1 MEEENVKVT
10 IKSGG
15 ILVRKGKGCIAMD
28 MDICGIHASLS
39 GRKREHDSINS
50 HLGRKKLV
58 ITLEEDAWPW
68 HECDVLL
75 EKNGHRKLQS
85 GFLAHAQVYEKI
97 ALRKDAFQAYEGR
110 KSPVEARRS

>member
-1 MEEENVKVT
+1 
-10 IKSGG
+10 
-15 ILVRKGKGCIAMD
+15 MD

-39 GRKREHDSINS
+39 GGKRERESINS

-68 HECDVLL
+68 HDCDVIL
-75 EKNGHRKLQS
+75 EKNGHKKLQS

-97 ALRKDAFQAYEGR
+97 ALRKDAFQPFEGR
-110 KSPVEARRS
+110 KSPVEARRNRQTLGIDQER